1 MTLTEIYK
9 KRKQTIKYD
18 QENYPDIDIVKN
30 ILTETFKITASK
42 QNLYPYKVHV
52 LGPNHK
58 NIKKDLYDIICHA
71 SGGPNNINVLYAP
84 YCLIFTTRWVNNP
97 DPIIYER
104 IKRGHTYT
112 VCDPKLYNHAKA
124 ATCIEV
130 GMFSKILTGLCLEK
144 NINVSYTLCFPD
156 YEKNKDLWKK
166 LSFIKDPVL
175 FSMQLGYRT
184 GLVNYNKEKKPL
196 IDDVISWIED

>member
-1 MTLTEIYK
+1 MSISEIYK
-9 KRKQTIKYD
+9 KRKQTRQYD

-58 NIKKDLYDIICHA
+58 NIKKDLYETVSCS
-71 SGGPNNINVLYAP
+71 SGGRNNINVLQAP

-112 VCDPKLYNHAKA
+112 VCDPKLYNNTKSA
-124 ATCIEV
+124 ACIEV

-184 GLVNYNKEKKPL
+184 GLVDNNKEKKPL